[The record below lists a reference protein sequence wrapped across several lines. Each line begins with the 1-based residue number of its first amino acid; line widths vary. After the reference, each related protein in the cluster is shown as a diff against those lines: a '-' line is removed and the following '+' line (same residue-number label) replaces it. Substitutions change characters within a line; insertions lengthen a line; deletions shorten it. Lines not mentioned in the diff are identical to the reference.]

1 MQNPLGMTQVALII
15 ISKQGG
21 TGKNLF
27 ANVIEKLNGDR
38 GKTANNISN
47 IAG

>member
-15 ISKQGG
+15 ISKQGS
-21 TGKNLF
+21 TGKHLF
-27 ANVIEKLNGDR
+27 ANVIETLNGDR
-38 GKTANNISN
+38 VETANNISS

>member
-1 MQNPLGMTQVALII
+1 MQNPLGMTQVALVI

-27 ANVIEKLNGDR
+27 ANVM
-38 GKTANNISN
+38 
-47 IAG
+47 